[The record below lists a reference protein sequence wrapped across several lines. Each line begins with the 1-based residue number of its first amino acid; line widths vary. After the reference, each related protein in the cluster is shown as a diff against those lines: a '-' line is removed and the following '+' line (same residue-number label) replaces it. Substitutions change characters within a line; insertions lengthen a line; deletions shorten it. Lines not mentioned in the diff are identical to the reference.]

1 MAAYFQQAAIF
12 ALAGGGLRP
21 QGGALTLPP
30 AARPTQV
37 FAAGFECVTRRAFEA
52 VGG

>member
-21 QGGALTLPP
+21 QGGALSLPP

-37 FAAGFECVTRRAFEA
+37 FAASIGCVPRRAFAA